1 MVTSVR
7 PIDRRAFLTGLAGI
21 TAGVAL
27 GSPSLAARPLQSAL
41 FDRDQQFFAS
51 ALKKPDGRFA
61 ISILDEAGQE
71 LAQVGLPDR
80 GHGIA
85 VSPDRQTLVA
95 FARRPGTFALIIRP
109 FDGSEPKLI
118 SSIKG
123 RHFYGHGCFSS
134 DGRLMYAA
142 ENDYEVGRG
151 VIGIYD
157 LSGQQVTRIG
167 EFETF
172 GIGPHEILLS
182 GDQKT
187 LIVANGGILTHPAK
201 PREKLNLET
210 MAPSIVF
217 LDAKTGD
224 LIAKHQ
230 IASDLHQLSLRHMAQ
245 DTAGRVWIGGQF
257 EGPETQTP
265 PLIATCAKD
274 TPLHLHNIAAEI
286 ASGLQNYI
294 GSVTANKDGS
304 VIATSAPRGGKV
316 LFWKADTMSFIGA
329 QSIPDGCG
337 IAPIDQQGFLISDG
351 NGGLSYLDETPGSPL
366 VLTRAHGT
374 SWDNHM
380 TAI

>member
-1 MVTSVR
+1 MATRVR
-7 PIDRRAFLTGLAGI
+7 PIDRRAFLTGLAGT
-21 TAGVAL
+21 TAGVAV
-27 GSPSLAARPLQSAL
+27 GSPYLAARPVQSAL
-41 FDRDQQFFAS
+41 FDLAQQFFAS
-51 ALKKPDGRFA
+51 AQKKPDGRYA
-61 ISILDEAGQE
+61 ISVLDDAGQE
-71 LAQVGLPDR
+71 LAQVGLPGR

-118 SSIKG
+118 SAIKG
-123 RHFYGHGCFSS
+123 RHFYGHGCFSG
-134 DGRLMYAA
+134 DGRLMYAV
-142 ENDYEVGRG
+142 ENNYEARRG
-151 VIGIYD
+151 TIGIYD
-157 LSGQQVTRIG
+157 LSGQQATRIG

-182 GDQKT
+182 TDQKT
-187 LIVANGGILTHPAK
+187 LMVANGGILTHPAK

-217 LDAKTGD
+217 LDAATGD
-224 LIAKHQ
+224 LITQHQ
-230 IASDLHQLSLRHMAQ
+230 IALHLHQLSLRHMTQ
-245 DTAGRVWIGGQF
+245 DATGRVWIGGQF
-257 EGPETQTP
+257 EGPETETP
-265 PLIATCAKD
+265 PLVATCGKD
-274 TPLHLHNIAAEI
+274 TPLRLHDIPAKI
-286 ASGLQNYI
+286 TSGLQNYI

-316 LFWKADTMSFIGA
+316 LFWKADTMNFIGA

-351 NGGLSYLDETPGSPL
+351 NGGLSYLDDTTGPPL
-366 VLTRAHGT
+366 VLARTPGT